1 MEIITIALLVVSVVV
16 LLFVYRQMQQVK
28 SDMQTQIHQMKQ
40 DFSARLDSNSQTLSS
55 NLGTINNQVSNTTNV
70 IAQVQGDLG
79 QMKESTRHIM
89 ELARD
94 IKSLQNILQSPKMRG
109 GLGEFLLEDLLSQC
123 LQADSFRIQ
132 HSFGRGTVVDAALF
146 IGQRILCVDS
156 KFPLENFKR
165 MFSTDAEVEKKALRK
180 TFLSDVKKHINDIS
194 ERYINPDENTFDFAL
209 MFIPAE
215 NVYYELI
222 VREDSQLYEHCLT
235 RKVIPVSPNTFYA
248 YLQVILMGLRGL
260 QISDQAKEIL
270 AQLQQLENDMARFEN
285 DFSKIGGH
293 IRDAQSSYQK
303 SDERLQRLKR
313 KIANMETPELEKEL
327 QLFSASENKKTG
339 S

>member
-1 MEIITIALLVVSVVV
+1 MEIVTLSLSLIAVVV

-28 SDMQTQIHQMKQ
+28 TDMQSQMHQLQQ
-40 DFSARLDSNSQTLSS
+40 DFTARLDSNTQTLSS
-55 NLGTINNQVSNTTNV
+55 NLGLINSQVSNTTNA
-70 IAQVQGDLG
+70 ITQVQGNLG
-79 QMKESTRHIM
+79 RMQESTTRIM
-89 ELARD
+89 DLARD

-123 LQADSFRIQ
+123 LQTGSYRIQ
-132 HSFGRGTVVDAALF
+132 HSFGRGTIVDAALF
-146 IGQRILCVDS
+146 IGKQILCVDS

-165 MFSTDAEVEKKALRK
+165 MFTIEIEADRKALRK
-180 TFLSDVKKHINDIS
+180 TFLNDVKKHINDIA

-222 VREDSQLYEHCLT
+222 VREDSQLYEHCLNK
-235 RKVIPVSPNTFYA
+235 KVIPVSPNTFYA

-260 QISDQAKEIL
+260 QISDQAKQIL
-270 AQLQQLENDMARFEN
+270 AQLQQLDNDMSRFEN

-293 IRDAQSSYQK
+293 IRDAQGSFDKSS
-303 SDERLQRLKR
+303 ERLQRLKR
-313 KIANMETPELEKEL
+313 KIASMETPELEKEL
-327 QLFSASENKKTG
+327 QLLAASDSKKAG
-339 S
+339 